1 MVYIYW
7 AHRLHGVKSLPV
19 VRYTSPIL
27 VSNKEEWPHKAHYV
41 FNLGFLV
48 CAASGSNNAAASK
61 AGAIGLAVVLGFV
74 LLAAIVAFSIL
85 GYRKW
90 KARQSSGTSF
100 QGAPPGG
107 AFWDSSSLSW
117 KHSADAYALQ
127 LWCSHVGSI
136 RHWQITSDTIIILTQ
151 VWYISFWGKMA
162 RSVLQGWLLQS
173 KVLLHDC

>member
-1 MVYIYW
+1 MAYIYW
-7 AHRLHGVKSLPV
+7 AHRLHGVKSSPV
-19 VRYTSPIL
+19 VRYASPIL
-27 VSNKEEWPHKAHYV
+27 VSDKEEWPHKAHYV

-107 AFWDSSSLSW
+107 AFWDSSSLSLR
-117 KHSADAYALQ
+117 HSADAHALQ

-151 VWYISFWGKMA
+151 VWYISFWRKMA